1 MPINRIIEI
10 ARHISF
16 CWEFRDRQLSSE
28 CFYAHHECLQTFS
41 LIRWANILL
50 PMRCSSNFWVS
61 SGRAG
66 TSRREGGFVHCR
78 ENEDLRKSPGIGPN
92 CPSMMAI
99 MEVKF
104 YWLKHRPRSS
114 KYTSLVETPDLPS
127 DFPGYE
133 ILGLSDGAKSVL
145 WSYRHHTHWRSNQPV
160 PPFRR
165 ATQDAVEPESGG
177 RVVAG
182 CVWDFWSAPI

>member
-1 MPINRIIEI
+1 MLITNVS
-10 ARHISF
+10 RH
-16 CWEFRDRQLSSE
+16 FRLFDGQTSYSQCDALATFEYLLVGQGRQG
-28 CFYAHHECLQTFS
+28 
-41 LIRWANILL
+41 
-50 PMRCSSNFWVS
+50 V
-61 SGRAG
+61 
-66 TSRREGGFVHCR
+66 EGGFVHCR

-145 WSYRHHTHWRSNQPV
+145 WSYRHHTH
-160 PPFRR
+160 
-165 ATQDAVEPESGG
+165 
-177 RVVAG
+177 
-182 CVWDFWSAPI
+182 